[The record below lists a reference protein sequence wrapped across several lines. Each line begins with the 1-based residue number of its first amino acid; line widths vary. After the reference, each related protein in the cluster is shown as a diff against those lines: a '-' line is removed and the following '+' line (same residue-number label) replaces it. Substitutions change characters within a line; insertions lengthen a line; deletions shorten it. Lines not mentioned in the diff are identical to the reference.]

1 MKVYVTVPVP
11 WAHYEWLEA
20 LDVDFQL
27 YQEVTV
33 TKGDFPLERTRWYFD
48 LPDRVATLYKLK
60 YSERTL

>member
-1 MKVYVTVPVP
+1 MLLCLFLGLTMNG
-11 WAHYEWLEA
+11 LRA